1 MYTPE
6 QISAEYARWMAASLK
21 DADLIAELESVK
33 GNDAEISDRFYRDL
47 EFGTGGL
54 RGVIGAGTN
63 RINVHTVAKATQGL
77 SNYLKKDFDAP
88 SVAIAYD
95 SRIKSDLFAKTA
107 AAVFASN
114 GIKVYIYKELMP
126 TPALSFAVRYL
137 KATAGVVVTAS
148 HNPSKYNG
156 YKVYGSDGCQM
167 TLDAAAKVLAEI
179 EKSDI
184 FSDVKFGDFEE
195 ELEKGNIEYIG
206 EDLITAYINAVSSQA
221 IRMDEIDKNVSIVY
235 TPLNGSGLKCVTRT
249 LKENG
254 FTNILV
260 VPEQEKPDGNFPT
273 CPYPN
278 PEIREA
284 LETGLKFAKE
294 NQSDIL
300 IATDPDCDRM
310 GIAVKDGDD
319 FTLMTGNQV
328 GILLLDYIAKSRIE
342 KGTMPKDPVAI
353 KTIVTTEMVAKIA
366 QKYGVE
372 LINVLTGFKFIGE
385 QILWL
390 EEKGEDD
397 RYIFGFEESY
407 GYLTGSYVRDK
418 DGVDASLMV
427 CEMFAYYKG
436 KGLSLVDVLN
446 NLYEEHGCF
455 INSLKSFTF
464 EGAAGF
470 ATMNKIMSDLRENP
484 VTSAVG
490 KKLVAL
496 SDYKTSEKAFADG
509 KKEVIELP
517 KSNVLKF
524 DFEDDI
530 TVVARPSGTEPKL
543 KLYFSVKADSVD
555 SANALTKKVTDEL
568 TELINRY

>member
-6 QISAEYARWMAASLK
+6 QISAEYSRWCGHPLK
-21 DADLIAELESVK
+21 DGDLKELESIA
-33 GNDAEISDRFYRDL
+33 GNDAEITDRFYRDL

-77 SNYLKKDFDAP
+77 SNYLLKDFDSP

-95 SRIKSDLFAKTA
+95 SRIKSDLFARTA
-107 AAVFASN
+107 AAVFAAN
-114 GIKVYIYKELMP
+114 GIKVYLYSELMP

-137 KATAGVVVTAS
+137 KTSAGVVVTAS

-156 YKVYGSDGCQM
+156 YKVYGSDGCQI
-167 TLDAAAKVLAEI
+167 TLEAAAKVLAEI
-179 EKSDI
+179 EKTDV
-184 FSDVKFGDFEE
+184 FGEVKFGNFEE
-195 ELEKGNIEYIG
+195 ELEKGSIEYIG

-221 IRMDEIDKNVSIVY
+221 IRSQEIDKNVSIVY
-235 TPLNGSGLKCVTRT
+235 TPLNGAGLKCVTRT

-254 FTNILV
+254 YTNILV
-260 VPEQEKPDGNFPT
+260 VPEQRDPDGNFPT

-284 LETGLKFAKE
+284 LEVGLKFAKE
-294 NQSDIL
+294 QRSDIL

-310 GIAVKDGDD
+310 GIAIKDGDD
-319 FTLMTGNQV
+319 YTLMTGNQV
-328 GILLLDYIAKSRIE
+328 GVLLFDYIAKSRIE
-342 KGTMPKDPVAI
+342 KGTMPKNPVAV
-353 KTIVTTEMVAKIA
+353 KTIVTTEMVAKLA
-366 QKYGVE
+366 EKYGVE
-372 LINVLTGFKFIGE
+372 LRNVLTGFKFIGE

-390 EEKGEDD
+390 EEKGEED

-407 GYLTGSYVRDK
+407 GYLTGGYVRDK
-418 DGVDASLMV
+418 DGVDAALMV

-436 KGLSLVDVLN
+436 MGLSLADVLN
-446 NLYEEHGCF
+446 NLYKEHGCF

-464 EGAAGF
+464 EGASGF
-470 ATMNKIMSDLRENP
+470 ATMKQIMSDLRTSP
-484 VTSAVG
+484 VKTAAG
-490 KKLVAL
+490 KKLYAL
-496 SDYKTSEKAFADG
+496 SDYESSRITYADG
-509 KKEVIELP
+509 KKEAITLP
-517 KSNVLKF
+517 KSNVIKF

-543 KLYFSVKADSVD
+543 KLYFSVKAESVD
-555 SANALTKKVTDEL
+555 SANVLTKKITDEL

>member
-21 DADLIAELESVK
+21 DADLVAELESVK

-342 KGTMPKDPVAI
+342 KGTMPEKPVAI
-353 KTIVTTEMVAKIA
+353 KTIVTTEMVTKIA

-397 RYIFGFEESY
+397 RYIFG
-407 GYLTGSYVRDK
+407 LRKATDT
-418 DGVDASLMV
+418 LQ
-427 CEMFAYYKG
+427 
-436 KGLSLVDVLN
+436 
-446 NLYEEHGCF
+446 
-455 INSLKSFTF
+455 
-464 EGAAGF
+464 AA
-470 ATMNKIMSDLRENP
+470 M
-484 VTSAVG
+484 
-490 KKLVAL
+490 
-496 SDYKTSEKAFADG
+496 
-509 KKEVIELP
+509 
-517 KSNVLKF
+517 
-524 DFEDDI
+524 
-530 TVVARPSGTEPKL
+530 
-543 KLYFSVKADSVD
+543 
-555 SANALTKKVTDEL
+555 
-568 TELINRY
+568 